1 MYKKKRIQ
9 VALTEHLEQKT
20 QFVVS
25 PKRCKIINNNKI
37 KKICLW
43 LLMYLIDNDDDVI
56 LSIIEDNKTIN
67 IFLYSFLF
75 F

>member
-25 PKRCKIINNNKI
+25 PKRCKIII

-56 LSIIEDNKTIN
+56 LSIIEDNKSIN
-67 IFLYSFLF
+67 IFLFFLF